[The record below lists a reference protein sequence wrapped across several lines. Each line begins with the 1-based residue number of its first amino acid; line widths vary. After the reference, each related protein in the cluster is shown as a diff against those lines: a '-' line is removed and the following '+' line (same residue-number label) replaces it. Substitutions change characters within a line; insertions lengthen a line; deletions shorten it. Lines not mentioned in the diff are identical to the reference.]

1 MALSL
6 QEQLLKAGLADKKKA
21 KKIKQEKHKQV
32 KAKQRN
38 NQEIENEAKN
48 AAKAA
53 LAAKQDKDRM
63 LSEKQREERMRK
75 EIIAQVVNLIKV
87 NAQTRRRGDLVLN
100 FTDNNLVKR
109 MYVDQKM
116 HKLVTQG
123 RLSIVSCEP
132 DVYELVPTPVADK
145 IKERV
150 PESVVYQATE
160 VPEDKASSEDN
171 DWYADYDIPDD
182 LVWQIVSP
190 YFNTEIFKVKKS
202 RI

>member
-6 QEQLLKAGLADKKKA
+6 QEQLLKAGLADKKNA

-38 NQEIENEAKN
+38 NQEIESDAKK
-48 AAKAA
+48 AAAVA
-53 LAAKQDKDRM
+53 LAAKQEKDRL
-63 LSEKQREERMRK
+63 LSEKQREERLRK
-75 EIIAQVVNLIKV
+75 EIIAQVANLIKV
-87 NAQTRRRGDLVLN
+87 NAQPRRKGDLVLN
-100 FTDNNLVKR
+100 FTHHNLVKR
-109 MYVDQKM
+109 MYVDKSM

-123 RLSIVSCEP
+123 RLSVVSCQS

-150 PESVVYQATE
+150 PESVIYQATE
-160 VPEDKASSEDN
+160 VEEDKGSGEEN

-182 LVWQIVSP
+182 LVW
-190 YFNTEIFKVKKS
+190 
-202 RI
+202 

>member
-32 KAKQRN
+32 KAKQRS
-38 NQEIENEAKN
+38 NQEIENEAKT
-48 AAKAA
+48 AAAAA
-53 LAAKQDKDRM
+53 LSAKQEKDK
-63 LSEKQREERMRK
+63 LLNQQQREERLRK
-75 EIIAQVVNLIKV
+75 ETIAQVANLVKV
-87 NAQTRRRGDLVLN
+87 NAQPRKKGDIVLN

-109 MYVDQKM
+109 MYVDQKT

-123 RLSIVSCEP
+123 RLSVVSCQA

-150 PESVVYQATE
+150 PESVIYQAIE
-160 VPEDKASSEDN
+160 VQKEKEAAEDN

-182 LVWQIVSP
+182 LVW
-190 YFNTEIFKVKKS
+190 
-202 RI
+202 

>member
-38 NQEIENEAKN
+38 NQEVESEAKK
-48 AAKAA
+48 AAAAA
-53 LAAKQDKDRM
+53 LAAKQDKDRL
-63 LSEKQREERMRK
+63 LSDKLRDERLRK
-75 EIIAQVVNLIKV
+75 EIIAQANNLIKV
-87 NAQTRRRGDLVLN
+87 NAQPRKRGDVVLN

-109 MYVDQKM
+109 MYVDQATQKM
-116 HKLVTQG
+116 VTQG
-123 RLSIVSCEP
+123 RLSVVSCEA

-150 PESVVYQATE
+150 PESVIYQATE
-160 VPEDKASSEDN
+160 IQEDKDNAQDSE
-171 DWYADYDIPDD
+171 WYANYDIPDD
-182 LVWQIVSP
+182 LVW
-190 YFNTEIFKVKKS
+190 
-202 RI
+202 

>member
-6 QEQLLKAGLADKKKA
+6 QEQLLKAGLADKNKA

-38 NQEIENEAKN
+38 NQEIESDSK
-48 AAKAA
+48 KAA
-53 LAAKQDKDRM
+53 AAALSAKQEKDRL
-63 LSEKQREERMRK
+63 LSQEQRNERLRK

-87 NAQTRRRGDLVLN
+87 NAQARRKGDLVLN

-109 MYVDQKM
+109 MYVDKNM

-123 RLSIVSCEP
+123 RLSVVSCES

-145 IKERV
+145 IKERA
-150 PESVVYQATE
+150 PESVIYQAPE
-160 VPEDKASSEDN
+160 LPEDKESTEDN

-182 LVWQIVSP
+182 LTW
-190 YFNTEIFKVKKS
+190 
-202 RI
+202 